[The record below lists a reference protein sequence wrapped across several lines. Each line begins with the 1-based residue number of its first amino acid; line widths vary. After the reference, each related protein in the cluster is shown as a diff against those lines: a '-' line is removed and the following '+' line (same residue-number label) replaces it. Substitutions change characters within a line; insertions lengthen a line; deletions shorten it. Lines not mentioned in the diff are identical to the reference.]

1 MTPGFSENVLGLK
14 SRTNLEKQ
22 AIIGRARGKREG
34 HCRMEMMMLNQV
46 PISNPIM
53 LKPFLSK

>member
-34 HCRMEMMMLNQV
+34 HCRMEKMV